1 MRRNV
6 ILHKDFNQITNEKA
20 SVARRPSKFRLVERV
35 KRQLK
40 IGARLQ
46 WEYNQATENATKISR
61 GGRRRKQKTTHLVA
75 RSISLM
81 TSTTIVVLRC
91 KVEQRQSYI
100 FTVIEYSF
108 VCLPLNRGM
117 TLVLVQ
123 STPKQLLNRLQY
135 KSNSLILIT
144 FLVSSIMKCIEN

>member
-35 KRQLK
+35 KRQPK

-46 WEYNQATENATKISR
+46 WEYNQATENATKIFR

-81 TSTTIVVLRC
+81 TSTTTVVLRC

-123 STPKQLLNRLQY
+123 STPKQLLNRLRY

-144 FLVSSIMKCIEN
+144 FLMSSIMRCIKN